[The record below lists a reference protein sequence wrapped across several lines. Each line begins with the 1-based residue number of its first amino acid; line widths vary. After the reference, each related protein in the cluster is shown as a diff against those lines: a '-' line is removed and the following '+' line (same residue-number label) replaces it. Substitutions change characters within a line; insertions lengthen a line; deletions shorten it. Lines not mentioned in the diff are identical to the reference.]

1 MTFAQHFTIFYR
13 VKQNCKISHINQN
26 LENCITLILEFAMKN
41 CQSIFADLVIPLKIG
56 FSLSSYVNS
65 NFTLF

>member
-1 MTFAQHFTIFYR
+1 MTFAQHFTLFYR
-13 VKQNCKISHINQN
+13 VKQNCKISDTNQN

-41 CQSIFADLVIPLKIG
+41 CLSIFADFVITLKIG
-56 FSLSSYVNS
+56 FSLSTYLNS